1 MERVKQQIKVTFSN
15 GDYLYT
21 SIYGTNESILE
32 YYRMDKIFNLGNG
45 GNDNLVKV
53 RSVEF
58 LNNDNGGTK

>member
-1 MERVKQQIKVTFSN
+1 MERVKQQIKVTFTN
-15 GDYLYT
+15 GDYLFT